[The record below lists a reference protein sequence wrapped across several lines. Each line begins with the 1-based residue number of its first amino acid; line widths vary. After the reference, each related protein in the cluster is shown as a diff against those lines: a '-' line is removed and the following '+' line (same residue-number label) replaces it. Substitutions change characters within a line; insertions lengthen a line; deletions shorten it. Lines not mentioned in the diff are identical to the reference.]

1 MDKLK
6 SIQIKYRSIQFAIH
20 SLHTCTGYRKK
31 EKIWQLLTIH
41 FSSVATFLF
50 VCTEKSSRKCE
61 TNPCKFRDCA
71 GPRKR
76 SPRPWKTDDAL
87 ALAPPEGKRDKMQF
101 VKKGSARRC
110 LYTLF
115 VGALFSTALHQFA
128 LFCLHSTVAPLLCTA
143 PQEKE
148 QSGVA
153 ENRHR
158 SAASCLLPPPSIDTG
173 GPPLVLFILGLHL
186 VQIGM

>member
-1 MDKLK
+1 MGSEMCIRD
-6 SIQIKYRSIQFAIH
+6 
-20 SLHTCTGYRKK
+20 SLSTRAQATGKK

-115 VGALFSTALHQFA
+115 VGPTWCIVFHCLTLVCIILFTFYCCAVALHRSPRERIVGR
-128 LFCLHSTVAPLLCTA
+128 CRESTPERGLLSFT
-143 PQEKE
+143 
-148 QSGVA
+148 S
-153 ENRHR
+153 
-158 SAASCLLPPPSIDTG
+158 SIY
-173 GPPLVLFILGLHL
+173 
-186 VQIGM
+186 

>member
-1 MDKLK
+1 MATVDN
-6 SIQIKYRSIQFAIH
+6 
-20 SLHTCTGYRKK
+20 T
-31 EKIWQLLTIH
+31 LLICGNN
-41 FSSVATFLF
+41 FLF

-115 VGALFSTALHQFA
+115 VGALFSTALHSS
-128 LFCLHSTVAPLLCTA
+128 STVAPLLCT

-148 QSGVA
+148 
-153 ENRHR
+153 
-158 SAASCLLPPPSIDTG
+158 
-173 GPPLVLFILGLHL
+173 
-186 VQIGM
+186 